1 MTDYPEYTLTR
12 PPNCPAKW
20 DHLKGQVDRHAEKY
34 QPVLRYLREYPPS
47 WARLGRFTGI

>member
-20 DHLKGQVDRHAEKY
+20 DHINE
-34 QPVLRYLREYPPS
+34 
-47 WARLGRFTGI
+47 RLGYLNSSPCVISVLGKIDSHKGETSYVD